1 MIRVVVVGSCVVNV
15 FAVVG
20 MLVLVNVVAM
30 VVVVGTSE
38 TPWPVVAV
46 AEAWDMRSNRKG
58 ILSIDNVMV
67 PRLGSR

>member
-38 TPWPVVAV
+38 TPWPVVPV
-46 AEAWDMRSNRKG
+46 AKAWDMRNNRKG